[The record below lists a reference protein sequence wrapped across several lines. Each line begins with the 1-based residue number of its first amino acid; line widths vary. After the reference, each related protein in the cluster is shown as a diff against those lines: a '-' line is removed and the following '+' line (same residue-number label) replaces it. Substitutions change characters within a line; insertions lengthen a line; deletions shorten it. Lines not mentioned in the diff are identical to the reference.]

1 MRKSGMSVGEVKTKS
16 FYESAPVGSEGT
28 LTVSGAVLGII
39 STILGGGMIAVP
51 FAIYNAGFALGI
63 AISAFAAA

>member
-1 MRKSGMSVGEVKTKS
+1 
-16 FYESAPVGSEGT
+16 
-28 LTVSGAVLGII
+28 LGII

-63 AISAFAAA
+63 GISCFAAV